1 MVINGVASSWSQIGG
16 VITSEISNS
25 NANNP
30 TSTTSSNLS
39 NQSNVTGGT
48 SLILINGAPASWK
61 TAGTVINSSLGTSN
75 DGTNHSAVENSGQG
89 INGNISD
96 NGSQGNQDGY
106 NTNCQGTY
114 VGTAEP
120 EITNVSNKGAIPAPG
135 PTNGKRIAVK
145 TFASTYTT
153 VVDFHIC
160 PTDRNRGIAETKTK
174 FGPKKR
180 FQRQKKQ

>member
-61 TAGTVINSSLGTSN
+61 TAGTVINSSLGISN
-75 DGTNHSAVENSGQG
+75 DGTNYSAVVRELMA
-89 INGNISD
+89 IFL
-96 NGSQGNQDGY
+96 
-106 NTNCQGTY
+106 
-114 VGTAEP
+114 
-120 EITNVSNKGAIPAPG
+120 IT
-135 PTNGKRIAVK
+135 AVK
-145 TFASTYTT
+145 EIRMAIILI
-153 VVDFHIC
+153 VRVHMLALQ
-160 PTDRNRGIAETKTK
+160 N
-174 FGPKKR
+174 
-180 FQRQKKQ
+180 QR